1 MYDFVNKLRL
11 SKQLLFEEG
20 EITLLGEPTVM
31 MIPQEGFHQMQESL
45 IQQDPLLLYDIGK
58 KSGDKLYTMIGHHTI
73 NPKTAAKLGIQL
85 LNVSGYG
92 KFTPINFDLEN
103 KRAIFHVEKS
113 INRNMRGAKEPAC
126 HYIRGLLA
134 GFMEKLTKEP
144 MECIETKCMATGHTV
159 CEFIIKQKK
168 ELNPDAELVKKQII
182 SHKKT

>member
-31 MIPQEGFHQMQESL
+31 MIPQEGFRKMQETL
-45 IQQDPLLLYDIGK
+45 IKQDPIQLYEIGK
-58 KSGDKLYTMIGHHTI
+58 NSGEKLHQMIGHHAI
-73 NPKTAAKLGIQL
+73 NPKTTAKLGIQL
-85 LNVSGYG
+85 LNISGYG
-92 KFTPINFDLEN
+92 KFTPINFDLQN

-113 INRNMRGAKEPAC
+113 INRHMKGSREPVC

-134 GFMEKLTKEP
+134 GFMEKITREP

-168 ELNPDAELVKKQII
+168 DLDIDAELVKKQILR
-182 SHKKT
+182 HKKT